1 MRANIVDEPTRL
13 RAENLVETI
22 LVEERASGLTAIAEN
37 LLAQKKSVVLTVS
50 THVDSDP
57 IEALD
62 KENAKLKSVAEITTL
77 WGGVWKYQSVGPSN
91 CSWRSFQH

>member
-13 RAENLVETI
+13 RAESVVETI

-37 LLAQKKSVVLTVS
+37 LLAQKKSVVPTVS
-50 THVDSDP
+50 THVEPDP

-62 KENAKLKSVAEITTL
+62 KENAKPDEIRSVAAITT
-77 WGGVWKYQSVGPSN
+77 WWGVWKYQSVAGEAFSIK
-91 CSWRSFQH
+91 R